1 MLSDQGFFSQ
11 GFSDQ
16 GLFFLLLLAMAS
28 ALIIGHSFRYN
39 RKVTPVSLM
48 IIGVLSVISVT
59 SYTFLGHEPKN
70 AVKRPAV
77 PEALPEEMLMSAS
90 ELNQKRIE
98 EIQDKLREDTQNG
111 ELWYALGNA
120 YMYST
125 EFENAG
131 TAFLYALRLAPEPQ
145 SNIYSAMAT
154 ASYYQEKQYFTVQS
168 KAWLDRA
175 LELDE
180 NNISALMLL
189 ASDYFLNARYQK
201 AIDTWQQIL
210 DTERTDIDRV
220 EVINAINRAKNFI

>member
-1 MLSDQGFFSQ
+1 MLNY
-11 GFSDQ
+11 Q
-16 GLFFLLLLAMAS
+16 GLFFLLLLVIAS
-28 ALIIGHSFRYN
+28 ALIIAHSYRYN
-39 RKVTPVSLM
+39 RKVTPSSPM
-48 IIGVLSVISVT
+48 IIGVLAVVSVT
-59 SYTFLGHEPKN
+59 SYAFLGHEPKN
-70 AVKRPAV
+70 TVKRPAA
-77 PEALPEEMLMSAS
+77 PQQLPDDMLMSAS

-120 YMYST
+120 YMYSS

-131 TAFLYALRLAPEPQ
+131 TAFLYAQRLASEPQ

-154 ASYYQEKQYFTVQS
+154 ASYYQEKQHFTAQS

-189 ASDYFLNARYQK
+189 ASDYFLSARYQK
-201 AIDTWQQIL
+201 AIDTWQRVL
-210 DTERTDIDRV
+210 DTERTDLDRV
-220 EVINAINRAKNFI
+220 EVINAINRAKSFL

>member
-1 MLSDQGFFSQ
+1 MLSY
-11 GFSDQ
+11 Q
-16 GLFFLLLLAMAS
+16 GLFFLLLLVMAS

-39 RKVTPVSLM
+39 RKITPISFM

-59 SYTFLGHEPKN
+59 TYVFLGHEPIN
-70 AVKRPAV
+70 TVKQPLASSTLS
-77 PEALPEEMLMSAS
+77 EEQLLPEEMLMSAA
-90 ELNQKRIE
+90 ELNQKRVE

-120 YMYST
+120 YMYSS

-154 ASYYQEKQYFTVQS
+154 ASYYQEKQYFTAQS

-180 NNISALMLL
+180 NNVSALMLL

-201 AIDTWQQIL
+201 AIDTWQQVL
-210 DTERTDIDRV
+210 DTERTDLDRV

>member
-1 MLSDQGFFSQ
+1 MLSY
-11 GFSDQ
+11 Q
-16 GLFFLLLLAMAS
+16 GLFFLLLLVMAS
-28 ALIIGHSFRYN
+28 ALVIGHSFRYN

-48 IIGVLSVISVT
+48 VIGVLSVISVT
-59 SYTFLGHEPKN
+59 TYAFLGHEPSN
-70 AVKRPAV
+70 AIKQLQASSTLSEEQSLPA
-77 PEALPEEMLMSAS
+77 EMLMGAA

-120 YMYST
+120 YMYSS
-125 EFENAG
+125 EFESAG

-154 ASYYQEKQYFTVQS
+154 ASYYQEKQYFTTQS

-180 NNISALMLL
+180 NNIPALMLL

-201 AIDTWQQIL
+201 AIDTWQQLL
-210 DTERTDIDRV
+210 DTERTDLDRV
-220 EVINAINRAKNFI
+220 EVINAINRAKSFL

>member
-1 MLSDQGFFSQ
+1 
-11 GFSDQ
+11 
-16 GLFFLLLLAMAS
+16 MAS
-28 ALIIGHSFRYN
+28 ALIIAHSFRYN
-39 RKVTPVSLM
+39 RKVTPISLI
-48 IIGVLSVISVT
+48 IIGVLTVVSVT

-70 AVKRPAV
+70 TVMRPVVAL
-77 PEALPEEMLMSAS
+77 EALPEEMLMSAS

-120 YMYST
+120 YMYSS

-131 TAFLYALRLAPEPQ
+131 TAFLYALRLSPEPQ

-154 ASYYQEKQYFTVQS
+154 ASYYQEKQHFTPQS
-168 KAWLDRA
+168 QAWLEQA
-175 LELDE
+175 LALDE

-210 DTERTDIDRV
+210 DTDRTDLDRV
-220 EVINAINRAKNFI
+220 EVINAINRAKRFI